1 MKRLM
6 KWVVVLLGVLLS
18 GYMLMAAA
26 TQEQKAASPSKVMY
40 LTFDDGPSE
49 YTNELL
55 DLLAAHHMKATFFM
69 LGPEMERYPE
79 AVKRMI
85 EEGHSVGVHGVSHER
100 KLFYNGVFGPVKE
113 MNEAN
118 DTLQAI
124 AGQRTSLARTPYG
137 STPYLTKK
145 QKEILENQN
154 YLLWDWNIDSRDWS
168 YRNPGRTFS
177 YTLKSIKNTPKEPK
191 VILFHDIKSVVE
203 TMTLFLDWME
213 DNHYVSKAI
222 TPDLQPVRLWHKEK

>member
-6 KWVVVLLGVLLS
+6 KCVLVLIGVLLS
-18 GYMLMAAA
+18 GWSLIAAV
-26 TQEQKAASPSKVMY
+26 TDGQKEKETSKVMY

-49 YTNELL
+49 YTNDLL
-55 DLLAAHHMKATFFM
+55 DLLAEHHMKATFFM
-69 LGPEMERYPE
+69 LGPEMQRYPE
-79 AVKRMI
+79 VVKRMI

-100 KLFYNGVFGPVKE
+100 KIFYNGVFGPVKE

-124 AGQRTSLARTPYG
+124 VGKRTTLARTPYG

-145 QKEILENQN
+145 QKQVLENEN

-191 VILFHDIKSVVE
+191 VILFHDIKCVVE

-222 TPDLQPVRLWHKEK
+222 TPDLQPVKLWRKEK